1 MEHPLVFFFLEM
13 SFNVEPFIFG
23 VGTEEKASC
32 GTPGGEEGG
41 GAGFRDLSV
50 ENLKCGWEYV

>member
-32 GTPGGEEGG
+32 GTPGGEEGFAG
-41 GAGFRDLSV
+41 EGFRDLSV
-50 ENLKCGWEYV
+50 EKLNWG